1 MPSAPPT
8 VSPMT
13 GAQRP
18 TISDIRAPWI
28 RRANSSR
35 PSPSVPSQCAA
46 ENGARRSSMSISVG
60 LGSGRKS
67 AKIATA
73 NTSTTQ
79 PIAAQN
85 SGPSRRPRF
94 AGCAWIP
101 SSSVSSSVA
110 MADPGVENGVEQI
123 DDEVHDDEACGDQ
136 QHYAL
141 QDDEIARADRADQ
154 KPADSRE
161 GEHCFN
167 DNSAADQ
174 AADIDA
180 GDRHQRQRRR
190 LQRMHE
196 QDAGGLQAFS

>member
-110 MADPGVENGVEQI
+110 MTNPGVENGVEQI
-123 DDEVHDDEACGDQ
+123 DDEVHDDEAGSDQ
-136 QHYAL
+136 KHHAL
-141 QDDEIARADRADQ
+141 QDDEVARTDRTDQ
-154 KPADSRE
+154 KPADSGQRE
-161 GEHCFN
+161 HRLDN
-167 DNSAADQ
+167 DGAADQ
-174 AADIDA
+174 PADIDA

-196 QDAGGLQAFS
+196 QDARRRQA